1 MCLGVPYRIVESGFG
16 FARAVSR
23 GREADIDTRLVGEV
37 SPGDWVMTFLGA
49 AREKLSEAEALRIED
64 ALEAVA
70 RAMAGETDLDRFFPD
85 LAPAIAGDRPEAE
98 GV

>member
-1 MCLGVPYRIVESGFG
+1 MCLGIPYRIVEPGFG

-23 GREADIDTRLVGEV
+23 GGEAVIDTRLVGDV
-37 SPGDWVMTFLGA
+37 SEGDWVMTFLGA
-49 AREKLSEAEALRIED
+49 AREKLGEAEALRIED

-85 LAPAIAGDRPEAE
+85 LVAPQPPG
-98 GV
+98 G